1 MNTSAIVVMVISMLF
16 VWGGLVLSI
25 LHLMKNPEELDDV
38 LEEVKDQHTL

>member
-1 MNTSAIVVMVISMLF
+1 MNTSAIVMMVISMLF

-25 LHLMKNPEELDDV
+25 LHLMKNPEEHDDV

>member
-1 MNTSAIVVMVISMLF
+1 MNTSAIVMMVISMLF

-25 LHLMKNPEELDDV
+25 LHLMKNPDELDDV

>member
-1 MNTSAIVVMVISMLF
+1 MNTSAIVMMVISKLF

>member
-1 MNTSAIVVMVISMLF
+1 MNTSAIVMMVISMLF

-25 LHLMKNPEELDDV
+25 LHLMKNPEELADV

>member
-1 MNTSAIVVMVISMLF
+1 MNASAIVMMVISMLF

-38 LEEVKDQHTL
+38 LEDVKDQHTL

>member
-1 MNTSAIVVMVISMLF
+1 MNTSAIIMMVISMLF

-38 LEEVKDQHTL
+38 LEDMKDQHTL

>member
-1 MNTSAIVVMVISMLF
+1 MNTSEIVMMVISMLF

>member
-1 MNTSAIVVMVISMLF
+1 MNTSAIVMMVISMLF

-38 LEEVKDQHTL
+38 LEEVKD

>member
-1 MNTSAIVVMVISMLF
+1 MNTSAIIMMVISMLF

-38 LEEVKDQHTL
+38 LEDVKDQHTM

>member
-1 MNTSAIVVMVISMLF
+1 MNTSAIVMMVISMLF

-38 LEEVKDQHTL
+38 LEDMKDQHTL

>member
-1 MNTSAIVVMVISMLF
+1 MNTSAIIMMVLSMLF

>member
-1 MNTSAIVVMVISMLF
+1 MNTSAIIMMVISMLF
-16 VWGGLVLSI
+16 VWGVLVLSI

>member
-1 MNTSAIVVMVISMLF
+1 MNTSAIVMMVISMLF

-38 LEEVKDQHTL
+38 LEEVQDQHTL

>member
-1 MNTSAIVVMVISMLF
+1 
-16 VWGGLVLSI
+16 LSI

>member
-1 MNTSAIVVMVISMLF
+1 MNTSAIIMMVISMLF

-38 LEEVKDQHTL
+38 LEEVKVQHTL

>member
-1 MNTSAIVVMVISMLF
+1 MNTSAIVMMVISDA
-16 VWGGLVLSI
+16 VCWGGLVLSI

>member
-1 MNTSAIVVMVISMLF
+1 MNTSAIVMMEISMLF

>member
-1 MNTSAIVVMVISMLF
+1 MNTSAIIMMVISMLF

-25 LHLMKNPEELDDV
+25 LHLMKNPEELVDV